1 LHERRADRLEGPP
14 EWDLY
19 ASILRGIVAAIG
31 PDGAVAVRFE
41 HRETINDLSVSR
53 LLMTPEH
60 AETIGRELIQTAQ
73 LARKAADEA

>member
-1 LHERRADRLEGPP
+1 MSDEPTDWKVRPTG
-14 EWDLY
+14 DLY
-19 ASILRGIVAAIG
+19 ASILRGIVTAIG

-41 HRETINDLSVSR
+41 HPEAINDLSVSR

-73 LARKAADEA
+73 LARKAAGEA